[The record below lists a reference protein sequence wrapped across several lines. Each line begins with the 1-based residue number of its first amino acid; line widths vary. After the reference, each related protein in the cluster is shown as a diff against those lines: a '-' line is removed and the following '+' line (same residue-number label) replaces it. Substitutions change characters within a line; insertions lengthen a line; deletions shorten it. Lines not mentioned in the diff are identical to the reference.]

1 MTDQE
6 REQRILESNLKS
18 IAVLFRACIRNH
30 MPDFENHV
38 FHICFNPSLKYEPLT
53 VSIDERDT
61 DRSNLVLS
69 CHGENFWEDET
80 DEYNAVQAAPNKHYQ
95 LHAEA
100 QSDGFTIGYPPTASE
115 GGESDG
121 E

>member
-38 FHICFNPSLKYEPLT
+38 CIINFNPSLKYEPLT
-53 VSIDERDT
+53 VSIDDRQT
-61 DRSNLVLS
+61 GRSNLVLS
-69 CHGENFWEDET
+69 CHDENVWEDET
-80 DEYNAVQAAPNKHYQ
+80 DQYNALLDSNNKYPQ
-95 LHAEA
+95 FLKEA
-100 QSDGFTIGYPPTASE
+100 QSDGFVTGYAPTASE
-115 GGESDG
+115 GGVTDG
-121 E
+121 Q

>member
-38 FHICFNPSLKYEPLT
+38 FFISFNPSLKFEPLT
-53 VSIDERDT
+53 VSIDRAT
-61 DRSNLVLS
+61 GRSKLVLS
-69 CHGENFWEDET
+69 CHDENVWEDET
-80 DEYNAVQAAPNKHYQ
+80 DTYNALYDAPNKHSQ
-95 LHAEA
+95 IHEEA
-100 QSDGFTIGYPPTASE
+100 QSDGFTVGYPPTASE